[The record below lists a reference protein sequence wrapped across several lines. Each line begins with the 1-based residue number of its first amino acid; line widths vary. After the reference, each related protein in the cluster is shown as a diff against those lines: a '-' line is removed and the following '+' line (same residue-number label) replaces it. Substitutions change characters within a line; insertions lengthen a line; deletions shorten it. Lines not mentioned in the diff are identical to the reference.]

1 MARHQH
7 YRLPRRRV
15 ESPTGASDLRAAI
28 TGSLIVPRDEAAQ
41 PLVERVR

>member
-7 YRLPRRRV
+7 YRQPRRRV

-28 TGSLIVPRDEAAQ
+28 TEAPTVPRDEAAQ